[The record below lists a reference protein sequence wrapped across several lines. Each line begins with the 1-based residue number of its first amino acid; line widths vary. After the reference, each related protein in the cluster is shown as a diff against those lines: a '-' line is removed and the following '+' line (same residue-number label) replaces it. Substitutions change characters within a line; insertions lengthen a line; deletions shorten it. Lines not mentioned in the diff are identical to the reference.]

1 MAGPG
6 DTVDV
11 FRWGRPLALL
21 RHRIKL
27 PPGSQVRHQLIGLQ
41 TGVDSFEFTPPADRR
56 EPVAELV
63 ARDIAA
69 GAEIGVRF
77 DLTR

>member
-1 MAGPG
+1 M
-6 DTVDV
+6 
-11 FRWGRPLALL
+11 
-21 RHRIKL
+21 
-27 PPGSQVRHQLIGLQ
+27 IGLQ
-41 TGVDSFEFTPPADRR
+41 TGADSFEFTPPADRR

-69 GAEIGVRF
+69 GAEIGVRL